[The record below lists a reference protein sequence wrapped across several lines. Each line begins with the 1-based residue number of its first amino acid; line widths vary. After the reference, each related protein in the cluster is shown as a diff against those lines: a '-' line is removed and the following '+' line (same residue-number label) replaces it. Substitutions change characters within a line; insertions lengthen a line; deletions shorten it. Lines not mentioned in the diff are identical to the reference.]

1 MSKYSFS
8 KHNLNEIFLKEDT
21 SFSLSINL
29 NRIPSA
35 ILGMSENNIRLL

>member
-1 MSKYSFS
+1 MSKGSFS
-8 KHNLNEIFLKEDT
+8 KPVLNEIFIKEDI

-29 NRIPSA
+29 NIIPSA